1 MCQSI
6 IVFEMKTIKQE
17 KTVLGEGL
25 VIYRFWKRVGLKPDI
40 VLLRYSPSDRKT
52 LQKEKYNEETM
63 RTERKNDKKN
73 K

>member
-1 MCQSI
+1 M
-6 IVFEMKTIKQE
+6 
-17 KTVLGEGL
+17 LGEGL
-25 VIYRFWKRVGLKPDI
+25 VIYRFWKRVGLKLDI

-63 RTERKNDKKN
+63 RTERKNDEKN